1 MWTKEQVDEIVTAQ
15 STLFLVAGFDTTANT
30 LTASCYILAR
40 HPEIQ
45 EKIYDLIMD
54 KIDQYGDVCHELI
67 QDVPYVDQFMNEVL
81 RMHPPVTQLE
91 RQCNKKVTYDG
102 IHISE
107 DMVVS
112 VATYALHYS
121 EEYYPDPET
130 FNPDRYFI
138 PEAINQIPARHLL
151 ILLYL
156 KVGSGE

>member
-1 MWTKEQVDEIVTAQ
+1 
-15 STLFLVAGFDTTANT
+15 
-30 LTASCYILAR
+30 
-40 HPEIQ
+40 
-45 EKIYDLIMD
+45 
-54 KIDQYGDVCHELI
+54 
-67 QDVPYVDQFMNEVL
+67 
-81 RMHPPVTQLE
+81 
-91 RQCNKKVTYDG
+91 VTYDG